1 MQSLE
6 QIRSQI
12 EILKP
17 TLQARF
23 NVKTI
28 EIFGSYA
35 RNEAS
40 EKSDIDLLVTYDTRD
55 YDHSTVYAL
64 KNYLRRKLHVKVHIA
79 SKEFLNPYIKDQ
91 VLKEAVPVYQS
102 ASMDR

>member
-1 MQSLE
+1 MKSLE
-6 QIRSQI
+6 EVKSQI
-12 EILKP
+12 ESLKP
-17 TLQARF
+17 TLQENF

-40 EKSDIDLLVTYDTRD
+40 EKSDVDLLITYSTIN

-64 KNYLRRKLHVKVHIA
+64 KKYLRRNLA
-79 SKEFLNPYIKDQ
+79 L
-91 VLKEAVPVYQS
+91 
-102 ASMDR
+102 R

>member
-1 MQSLE
+1 MKSLE
-6 QIRSQI
+6 EVKSQI
-12 EILKP
+12 ESLKP
-17 TLQARF
+17 TLQERF

-40 EKSDIDLLVTYDTRD
+40 EKSDIDLLITYSTIN

-64 KNYLRRKLHVKVHIA
+64 KNYLRRKLGLKVDII
-79 SKEFLNPYIKDQ
+79 SKEFLNPHLKDQ
-91 VLKEAVPVYQS
+91 VLKEAVPI
-102 ASMDR
+102 